1 MSALQSNYNI
11 HSSLQL
17 HKLEQ
22 LKNVLDE
29 SSLVALTDKYGTIT
43 YVNEMFCKVSKY
55 SQEDLIGKN
64 HRILKSGHHPP
75 EFYQGMWNVISQGKV
90 WRGDIKNKAKD
101 GTYYWV
107 KTVIMPL
114 FDNKGSIS
122 EYISVR
128 TDITDHKKIQEQ
140 LQTSQKIIKHQ
151 LYEMKEIDFQKDTFV
166 SMIAH
171 ELRTPL
177 SPIMMHCEILKNPD
191 IIGKLN
197 PDQLEAIN
205 AIYRNSNRLE
215 KIVRNLLDVEKLD
228 MNKMKFEQDEFRVER
243 LMIDI
248 FKDFL
253 SEANSKRINL
263 INSTKGS
270 MTIKSDKLKISQIII
285 NLIQNAVDFVPQ
297 GTGRIE
303 ISAQRKGDDIVFCVQ
318 DNGLGIPEE
327 KQKNLFK
334 KFYQIDTSIRR
345 RHEGTGLGLAVC
357 KGIVDG
363 IGGRIW
369 VNSKKDKGSSFF
381 FSVPRQRE

>member
-151 LYEMKEIDFQKDTFV
+151 LYELKEIDFQKNTFV

>member
-1 MSALQSNYNI
+1 MSVLQSNNNI
-11 HSSLQL
+11 HSPPQFNRLQQ
-17 HKLEQ
+17 LE
-22 LKNVLDE
+22 NALDE
-29 SSLVALTDKYGTIT
+29 SSIVALTDKYGTIT
-43 YVNEMFCKVSKY
+43 YVNEMFCKISKY
-55 SQEDLIGKN
+55 SKEDLIGQN

-75 EFYQGMWNVISQGKV
+75 EFYQEMWNVISQGKV
-90 WRGDIKNKAKD
+90 WRGEIKNKAKD

-107 KTVIMPL
+107 KTVIVPF

-122 EYISVR
+122 EYVSIR
-128 TDITDHKKIQEQ
+128 TDITYHKKIEEQ
-140 LQTSQKIIKHQ
+140 LRSSQEMIKHQ
-151 LYEMKEIDFQKDTFV
+151 LYEMKEIDLQKDAFV

-345 RHEGTGLGLAVC
+345 KHEGTGLGLAVC

-369 VNSKKDKGSSFF
+369 VKSKENKGSSFF

>member
-43 YVNEMFCKVSKY
+43 YVNEMFCKISKY

-75 EFYQGMWNVISQGKV
+75 EFYQRMWNVISQGKV

-151 LYEMKEIDFQKDTFV
+151 LYEMKEIDFQKDAFV

>member
-43 YVNEMFCKVSKY
+43 YVNEMFCKISKY

-140 LQTSQKIIKHQ
+140 LQTSQKIIKIQ
-151 LYEMKEIDFQKDTFV
+151 LKKMKEIDFQKDTFV

-334 KFYQIDTSIRR
+334 KFYQVDTSIRR
-345 RHEGTGLGLAVC
+345 RHEGSGLGLAVC

-369 VNSKKDKGSSFF
+369 VKSKENKGSSFF

>member
-22 LKNVLDE
+22 LKHILDE
-29 SSLVALTDKYGTIT
+29 SSLVAFTDKYGTIT
-43 YVNEMFCKVSKY
+43 YVNEMFCKISKY

>member
-29 SSLVALTDKYGTIT
+29 SSLVAFTDKYGTIT
-43 YVNEMFCKVSKY
+43 YVNELFCKISKY

-75 EFYQGMWNVISQGKV
+75 EFYQEMWNVISQGKV

-151 LYEMKEIDFQKDTFV
+151 LYEMREIDFQKDTFV

-215 KIVRNLLDVEKLD
+215 KIVRNLLDAEKLD

-334 KFYQIDTSIRR
+334 KFYQVDTSIRR
-345 RHEGTGLGLAVC
+345 RHEGSGLGLAVC

-369 VNSKKDKGSSFF
+369 VNSKEDKGSSFF

>member
-43 YVNEMFCKVSKY
+43 YVNEMFCKISKY

-369 VNSKKDKGSSFF
+369 VKSKENKGSSFF

>member
-55 SQEDLIGKN
+55 SQEDLIGQN

-75 EFYQGMWNVISQGKV
+75 EFYQEMWNVISQGKV

-228 MNKMKFEQDEFRVER
+228 MNKMKFEQDEFRVEG

-345 RHEGTGLGLAVC
+345 KHEGTGLGLAVC

-369 VNSKKDKGSSFF
+369 VKSKENKGSSFF

>member
-1 MSALQSNYNI
+1 M
-11 HSSLQL
+11 
-17 HKLEQ
+17 
-22 LKNVLDE
+22 
-29 SSLVALTDKYGTIT
+29 
-43 YVNEMFCKVSKY
+43 
-55 SQEDLIGKN
+55 
-64 HRILKSGHHPP
+64 
-75 EFYQGMWNVISQGKV
+75 
-90 WRGDIKNKAKD
+90 
-101 GTYYWV
+101 
-107 KTVIMPL
+107 
-114 FDNKGSIS
+114 
-122 EYISVR
+122 
-128 TDITDHKKIQEQ
+128 
-140 LQTSQKIIKHQ
+140 
-151 LYEMKEIDFQKDTFV
+151 
-166 SMIAH
+166 
-171 ELRTPL
+171 
-177 SPIMMHCEILKNPD
+177 
-191 IIGKLN
+191 
-197 PDQLEAIN
+197 
-205 AIYRNSNRLE
+205 
-215 KIVRNLLDVEKLD
+215 RNLLDVEKLD

>member
-1 MSALQSNYNI
+1 MQSNYNI

-75 EFYQGMWNVISQGKV
+75 EFYQRMWNVISQGKV

-151 LYEMKEIDFQKDTFV
+151 LYEMKEINFQKDTFV

-197 PDQLEAIN
+197 PYQSEAVDD
-205 AIYRNSNRLE
+205 IYRNSDRLE
-215 KIVRNLLDVEKLD
+215 KLVKNLLDVEKLD
-228 MNKMKFEQDEFRVER
+228 MNKMKFELEEFRVDG

-248 FKDFL
+248 CMDFL
-253 SEANSKRINL
+253 TVMSLKRIKL
-263 INSTKGS
+263 INSVKGR
-270 MTIKSDKLKISQIII
+270 MTIKSDKMKITQIFS
-285 NLIQNAVDFVPQ
+285 NLIQNAADFVPQ

-303 ISAQRKGDDIVFCVQ
+303 ISAQRKEDNIVFCVQ

-345 RHEGTGLGLAVC
+345 RHEGSGLGLAVC

>member
-22 LKNVLDE
+22 LKHVLDE
-29 SSLVALTDKYGTIT
+29 SSLVAFTDKYGTIT
-43 YVNEMFCKVSKY
+43 YVNEMFCKISKY

-228 MNKMKFEQDEFRVER
+228 MNKMKFEQDEFRVEG
-243 LMIDI
+243 LIIDI

>member
-75 EFYQGMWNVISQGKV
+75 EFYQGLWNVISQGKV

-369 VNSKKDKGSSFF
+369 VKSKENKGSSFF

>member
-43 YVNEMFCKVSKY
+43 YVNEMFCKISKY

>member
-43 YVNEMFCKVSKY
+43 YVNEMFCKISKY

-369 VNSKKDKGSSFF
+369 VNSKEDKGSSFF

>member
-1 MSALQSNYNI
+1 MQSNYNI

-43 YVNEMFCKVSKY
+43 YVNEMFCKISKY

-90 WRGDIKNKAKD
+90 WRGDVKNKAKD

-151 LYEMKEIDFQKDTFV
+151 LYEMKEINFQKDTFV

-197 PDQLEAIN
+197 PYQSEAVDD
-205 AIYRNSNRLE
+205 IYRNSDRLE
-215 KIVRNLLDVEKLD
+215 KLVKNLLDVEKLD
-228 MNKMKFEQDEFRVER
+228 MNKMKFELEEFRVDG

-248 FKDFL
+248 CMDFL
-253 SEANSKRINL
+253 TVMSLKRIKL
-263 INSTKGS
+263 INSVKGR
-270 MTIKSDKLKISQIII
+270 MTIKSDKMKITQIFS
-285 NLIQNAVDFVPQ
+285 NLIQNAADFVPQ

-345 RHEGTGLGLAVC
+345 KHEGTGLGLAVC

>member
-43 YVNEMFCKVSKY
+43 YVNEMFCKISKY

-101 GTYYWV
+101 GTYYGV

-151 LYEMKEIDFQKDTFV
+151 LYELKEIDFQKDAFV

-228 MNKMKFEQDEFRVER
+228 MNKMKFEQDEFRVEG

-345 RHEGTGLGLAVC
+345 KHEGTGLGLAVC

-369 VNSKKDKGSSFF
+369 VKSKENKGSSFF